1 MIPFQKQLTC
11 YSCLLAAALVSWGS
25 LGVVTGLPTIAD
37 VHVPQPV
44 LDGFEFDATLDFSW
58 SAGSLPPQG
67 VVPVRLISSW
77 FRVSDS

>member
-1 MIPFQKQLTC
+1 MIPFQKQFKC
-11 YSCLLAAALVSWGS
+11 CSCLLAAALVSWGS
-25 LGVVTGLPTIAD
+25 MGVVTGLPAITD

-67 VVPVRLISSW
+67 MLLVRLISSW
-77 FRVSDS
+77 FRV